1 MAGKMGEEDVQGYRV
16 DAQLLS
22 DLWIF
27 RMAARVGS
35 ITGAASRLGV
45 TQGAVSQRVIRLE
58 GRLGTTLFS
67 RKKGRLV
74 LTSAGENLLGTMNE
88 VATKLN
94 GALSRFDRVR
104 RSSLVVSCL
113 PSLAMEWLV
122 PRLQGFYQ
130 ENPDIELFIRGE
142 FNQATAER
150 MEDKGIDVLICY
162 QNAPTEDVY
171 ELGSFQEMIVPVCSR
186 SYKNAMNA
194 ETEDTQFIR
203 LHDDAP
209 WDDVPW
215 QGRPTEVEW
224 ESWQSARPQWRGQIV
239 GDRHF
244 NLSHLAYHAALSDQ
258 GVAIGRTVLVNRLI
272 NRGELIAATSL
283 KPAPGGK
290 YRIVANRPGDARSAV
305 RKFANWVVQAM
316 KDTQKETLSKMASA
330 AE

>member
-1 MAGKMGEEDVQGYRV
+1 MAGKKGEEDVQGYRV

-27 RMAARVGS
+27 RIAARAGS

-58 GRLGTTLFS
+58 GRLGATLFS
-67 RKKGRLV
+67 RKNGRLI
-74 LTSAGENLLGTMNE
+74 LTSSGENVLRTMNE
-88 VATKLN
+88 VAAKLN
-94 GALSRFDRVR
+94 GGLSRFDRVR

-130 ENPDIELFIRGE
+130 DNPDIELFIRGE

-162 QNAPTEDVY
+162 QNAPAEDVY
-171 ELGSFQEMIVPVCSR
+171 ELGSFQEMVVPVCSR
-186 SYKNAMNA
+186 SYKDTMDAA
-194 ETEDTQFIR
+194 TEHPQFIR

-209 WDDVPW
+209 WDDFLW
-215 QGRPTEVEW
+215 QGVPTDAEW
-224 ESWQSARPQWRGQIV
+224 EAWQSARPQWRGQIV

-283 KPAPGGK
+283 KPAPGAK

-316 KDTQKETLSKMASA
+316 KDTQKETLFKIASA
-330 AE
+330 AD

>member
-1 MAGKMGEEDVQGYRV
+1 MARKIGEDDVEGYRV

-27 RMAARVGS
+27 RIAARVGS

-67 RKKGRLV
+67 RKNGRLI
-74 LTSAGENLLGTMNE
+74 LTSSGENVLSTMNE

-94 GALSRFDRVR
+94 GALSRFDHVR
-104 RSSLVVSCL
+104 RTSLVVSCL

-142 FNQATAER
+142 FNQATLER

-162 QNAPTEDVY
+162 QNAPADDVY

-186 SYKNAMNA
+186 SCKDAMNA
-194 ETEDTQFIR
+194 ATQDPQLIR

-209 WDDVPW
+209 WDDFLW
-215 QGRPTEVEW
+215 QGVPTEAEW
-224 ESWQSARPQWRGQIV
+224 ASWQSARPEWRGQIV

-244 NLSHLAYHAALSDQ
+244 NLSHLAYHAALSNQ

-272 NRGELIAATSL
+272 KRGELIAATSL
-283 KPAPGGK
+283 KPAPGAK
-290 YRIVANRPGDARSAV
+290 YRIVANRPGNARSAV

-316 KDTQKETLSKMASA
+316 KNTQEETLSMISSA